1 MLLKLRRGIAL
12 DLYLDSYLLFIG
24 SSLYAIG
31 KELLEGQ
38 LSKGQP
44 PVIIIIIISL
54 SYYTN

>member
-44 PVIIIIIISL
+44 PVIIIIIIISL
-54 SYYTN
+54 S